1 MTLIVT
7 VQLLPWE
14 TEPPLRLT
22 LAPPAVAVRVPVH
35 EFVVTSGLVFVT
47 PGGYVSEKA
56 TPVRALFKFGFV
68 IVKVRV
74 DAPLVRIGFGE
85 NSFVMRGAINTV
97 SDAVALPVD
106 AEFVPPFVEEINPL
120 MF

>member
-7 VQLLPWE
+7 VHELPAAIE
-14 TEPPLRLT
+14 TPLRLT
-22 LAPPAVAVRVPVH
+22 LPPFAVAMSVPPHVFDVVRV
-35 EFVVTSGLVFVT
+35 LVFVT
-47 PGGYVSEKA
+47 PAGYVSEKA
-56 TPVRALFKFGFV
+56 TPARALFKFGLV
-68 IVKVRV
+68 MVKVRV
-74 DAPLVRIGFGE
+74 DVPLVRIGFGE

-106 AEFVPPFVEEINPL
+106 PEFVPPFVEEIKPL